1 VFLALKVPFLPLIL
15 FLQPF
20 VSLDANWHSSRIC
33 IRQGESKYRPVYK
46 RIFYLYIRSFIMLKS
61 VQKGFTL
68 IELMIVV
75 AIIGILAAVAL
86 PAYQDFTIRAKIS
99 EGMGLASA
107 IKGGM
112 SEAFAADGATGVIA
126 YSTQVAANVPQSKYV
141 SSIAVNQTA
150 GATLGIITVT
160 LRGANIANSVGAT
173 PTLVYTPYMNAG
185 GTITR
190 LGSAA
195 AGNSGA
201 IDFACASTSAATSI
215 ARGLAAPALGTLAPR
230 YAPPECK

>member
-1 VFLALKVPFLPLIL
+1 
-15 FLQPF
+15 
-20 VSLDANWHSSRIC
+20 
-33 IRQGESKYRPVYK
+33 
-46 RIFYLYIRSFIMLKS
+46 
-61 VQKGFTL
+61 
-68 IELMIVV
+68 MIVV

-112 SEAFAADGATGVIA
+112 SESFAADGATGVIA
-126 YSTQVAANVPQSKYV
+126 YAAQVAANVPQSKYV
-141 SSIAVNQTA
+141 QDIVVNATA
-150 GATLGIITVT
+150 GATLGVITVR
-160 LRGANIANSVGAT
+160 LKGANIANSIGAT
-173 PTLVYTPYMNAG
+173 PSLVYTPYMNAG

-190 LGSAA
+190 LGAAA

-201 IDFACASTSAATSI
+201 IDFACASLSANTSV
-215 ARGLAAPALGTLAPR
+215 ARGLTAPVLGTLNQR